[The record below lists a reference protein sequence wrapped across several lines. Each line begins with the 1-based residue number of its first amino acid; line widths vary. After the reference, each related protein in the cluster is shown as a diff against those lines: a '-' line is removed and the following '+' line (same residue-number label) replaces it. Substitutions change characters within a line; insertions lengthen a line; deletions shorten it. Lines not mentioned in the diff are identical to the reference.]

1 MPHMSPFELLFA
13 LLLVLIG
20 AAVGGVAMLVLT
32 LTRRAELQ
40 ARDLAEV
47 RAQLAVG
54 SQTQDSRSAE
64 LRERLVQTQS
74 AFEGFRSALAARQQ
88 VEDEARQSLRRL
100 EAVIAGSSTRGV
112 AGENILEEALRH
124 LPPDMITRNLWVSGK
139 VVEFGL
145 RLPGG
150 KVMPLDSKWT
160 STSALEELSAS
171 DVEPARRAQLASQ
184 VEKEVEKRVREVAHY
199 IDPTTTTP
207 WALASVPD
215 AAYAVCRQAFA
226 EAHRRHVIIVGY
238 SMTMPYLLALYQM
251 HLQFARSVDM
261 DNLQAALM
269 DVERQL
275 DLLEG
280 VFENRLQRAVV
291 MLTNAYTEG
300 KQASARIRAAAHGIQ
315 SSERIGEEAGGA
327 PGCEVELDLE
337 SEAVPTSLPA

>member
-13 LLLVLIG
+13 LLLVVIG
-20 AAVGGVAMLVLT
+20 AATGGVALLVLT
-32 LTRRAELQ
+32 LTRRAEAQ
-40 ARDLAEV
+40 AGDLAQL
-47 RAQLAVG
+47 RAQLAAG
-54 SQTQDSRSAE
+54 GQSQAAQASE
-64 LRERLVQTQS
+64 LRERLSQAQS
-74 AFEGFRSALAARQQ
+74 AFEGFRATLAARQQ
-88 VEDEARQSLRRL
+88 LEDEARQSLRRL

-150 KVMPLDSKWT
+150 KVMPLDSKW
-160 STSALEELSAS
+160 SSSSALEELSADS
-171 DVEPARRAQLASQ
+171 LESARRAQLAAQ
-184 VEKEVEKRVREVAHY
+184 VEKEVEKRVREVAQY

-207 WALASVPD
+207 WALAAIPD

-238 SMTMPYLLALYQM
+238 SMAMPYLLALYQM

-261 DNLQAALM
+261 DNLQASLM

-300 KQASARIRAAAHGIQ
+300 KQASARIRAVTHGIQ
-315 SSERIGEEAGGA
+315 GSQAIGPETAL
-327 PGCEVELDLE
+327 ELL
-337 SEAVPTSLPA
+337 SEAPERVGAAAGS